1 MDAVSRNP
9 HARAG
14 IWLSGLLSAL
24 VLTSAGVV
32 PARADQDPPARLL
45 YDVVEPGRISAS
57 NILFSRTDEFD
68 LAAREEILEE
78 RTGNAV
84 AAFLTNQRILGY
96 SVYTASWLPLT
107 LKAGETVEQFEA
119 EDYSAFVLTSKRILN
134 FNGRIGHWSVT
145 RR

>member
-1 MDAVSRNP
+1 MDADSRNP

-14 IWLSGLLSAL
+14 TWLCCLLSAL
-24 VLTSAGVV
+24 VFSTGIV
-32 PARADQDPPARLL
+32 PVRADQDAPARLL
-45 YDVVEPGRISAS
+45 YVVVEPGRIAAS

-96 SVYTASWLPLT
+96 SVYTASWLPLP
-107 LKAGETVEQFEA
+107 LKAGEIVEQFEA

>member
-1 MDAVSRNP
+1 MYGDSRNP
-9 HARAG
+9 GGRACA
-14 IWLSGLLSAL
+14 WLSCLLLAL
-24 VLTSAGVV
+24 MLTAPGMVL
-32 PARADQDPPARLL
+32 ARDQDSPARLL
-45 YDVVEPGRISAS
+45 YVVVEPDRIAAS

-68 LAAREEILEE
+68 LAAREEILEQ

-96 SVYTASWLPLT
+96 SVYTASWMPMP
-107 LKAGETVEQFEA
+107 LKAGEIVEQFEA